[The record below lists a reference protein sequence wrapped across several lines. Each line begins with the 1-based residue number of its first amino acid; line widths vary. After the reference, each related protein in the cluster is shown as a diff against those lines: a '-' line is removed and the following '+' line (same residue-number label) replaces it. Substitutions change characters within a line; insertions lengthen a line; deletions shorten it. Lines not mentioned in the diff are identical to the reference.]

1 MSPKPLN
8 SGDTIGVMSP
18 SSPFMP
24 GAIDGGIRY
33 LQEKGFKLKFGK
45 HMNDAQRFLAGK
57 DVERVS
63 DFMNFIRDPEVKAIV
78 ATRGGQGS
86 QRLLPFL
93 DYDVIRAN
101 PKILMGFS
109 DTTALQNGLF
119 AKTGLIS
126 YSGYVLTIAPNPLI
140 EHSLMSCLKGEPY
153 HIHEGKAVHSGVVEG
168 ILVGGNV
175 SLLCALIGTPYQPNF
190 EGKILLLEDVGVEPY
205 NLDRLLSH
213 LDLAGVFDQVAG
225 IVMGEFDRCVSRL
238 PYEGTV
244 DDVINEWSSRFKVP
258 CLKDFPYG
266 HGERR
271 CVLPIGKKIKLDVHA
286 SAVYVSG

>member
-1 MSPKPLN
+1 MPLK

-18 SSPFMP
+18 SSPFIP

-33 LQEKGFKLKFGK
+33 LQEKGFKLKFAK
-45 HMNDAQRFLAGK
+45 HVNDADRFLAGK
-57 DVERVS
+57 DPDRAQ
-63 DFMNFIRDPEVKAIV
+63 DFMGFIQDTEVKAIV

-119 AKTGLIS
+119 TKTGLIS
-126 YSGYVLTIAPNPLI
+126 YSGYVLTIEPNALI
-140 EHSLMSCLKGEPY
+140 EHSLMSCLKAEPY
-153 HIHEGKAVHSGVVEG
+153 HIYDGKAVHPGVVEG
-168 ILVGGNV
+168 ILVGGNL
-175 SLLCALIGTPYQPNF
+175 SLLCALMGTSYQPNF
-190 EGKILLLEDVGVEPY
+190 EAKILILEDVGVEPY

-213 LDLAGVFDQVAG
+213 LDLAGVFNQVAG
-225 IVMGEFDRCVSRL
+225 IIMGEFDRCVSRL
-238 PYEGTV
+238 SHEGTV
-244 DDVINEWSSRFKVP
+244 DDVINEWTSRFKVP

-271 CVLPIGKKIKLDVHA
+271 CVLPIGKKIKLDVDA
-286 SAVYVSG
+286 GTVYI